1 MLIGFVGDVHGLV
14 YHALALVTTW
24 QRKTGRKLDL
34 VVQVGDMGAYPT
46 LDSIDEAG
54 RRHVEI
60 DPAQAD
66 FSRLLQA
73 DGVRAEHLRAVR
85 GEMSS
90 AIHFLRGN
98 HEDFQYL
105 SGLPLDEADGT
116 AKVDGF
122 GLFRYVPDGTVL
134 QLRDLKIAFL
144 GGIEAKGADPRS
156 IDTEAYQLL
165 MDLGPGSLD
174 ILATHEP
181 PYGVGIGYRGQ
192 VSGSKLI
199 TGLIEHTQPAF
210 HFSGHVH
217 HLNGPRSYG
226 RTWSWEPRLSDL
238 VRPVAPGRERVQD
251 GMSGGPGHQHLVP
264 AASHGL
270 VAAGVRYQ
278 GLRLRLVVRGVYH
291 TWVMTP
297 PSPPLWVP
305 ACAGTTMR
313 GHFRAV
319 TDVRVQAINSL
330 DG

>member
-24 QRKTGRKLDL
+24 QRKTGKKLDL

-105 SGLPLDEADGT
+105 SGLPRDKPDGT
-116 AKVDGF
+116 AKVDDF

-144 GGIEAKGADPRS
+144 GGIETQGPDPRS
-156 IDTEAYQLL
+156 IDPEAHQLL
-165 MDLGPGSLD
+165 MDLGPGSFD

-199 TGLIEHTQPAF
+199 TGLIEHTQPAY

-226 RTWSWEPRLSDL
+226 RTWSWSLDCLISS
-238 VRPVAPGRERVQD
+238 VRWHPEENGFRMGCLAVLD
-251 GMSGGPGHQHLVP
+251 TS
-264 AASHGL
+264 
-270 VAAGVRYQ
+270 
-278 GLRLRLVVRGVYH
+278 
-291 TWVMTP
+291 TWFLQP
-297 PSPPLWVP
+297 
-305 ACAGTTMR
+305 
-313 GHFRAV
+313 V
-319 TDVRVQAINSL
+319 TDLWLREFDTRGFDFDSWYEVSWEI
-330 DG
+330 

>member
-24 QRKTGRKLDL
+24 QRKTGKKLDL

-54 RRHVEI
+54 RRHVEL

-73 DGVRAEHLRAVR
+73 DGTRAQALRAVR
-85 GEMSS
+85 GEMAS

-98 HEDFQYL
+98 HEDFLYL
-105 SGLPLDEADGT
+105 DSLPRDAADGT

-134 QLRDLKIAFL
+134 QLGEVKIAFL
-144 GGIEAKGADPRS
+144 GGIEIEGPDPRS
-156 IDTEAYQLL
+156 IDTEGYQLL
-165 MDLGPGSLD
+165 MDLGPGSFD

-199 TGLIEHTQPAF
+199 TGLIEHTQPAY

-226 RTWSWEPRLSDL
+226 RTWSWSLDCLISS
-238 VRPVAPGRERVQD
+238 VRWHPEENGFRMGCLAVLD
-251 GMSGGPGHQHLVP
+251 
-264 AASHGL
+264 AS
-270 VAAGVRYQ
+270 
-278 GLRLRLVVRGVYH
+278 
-291 TWVMTP
+291 TWFLQP
-297 PSPPLWVP
+297 
-305 ACAGTTMR
+305 
-313 GHFRAV
+313 V
-319 TDVRVQAINSL
+319 TDLWLREFDTRGFDFDAWYEAS
-330 DG
+330 GRM